1 MQVGSRINRI
11 GGPNGQRR
19 RSWTMITPFILPIVA
34 VLGAFAVAITGMI
47 LKSHAR
53 DRQQRERMFFAEK
66 GMEIPKELYESREPK
81 KPNGFRAGRAWLM
94 VLGYICVFVG
104 IAVMISVTV
113 NTGFHDGVFGIIPAL
128 IGVGFL
134 VSERMIASRVARQDG
149 Q

>member
-1 MQVGSRINRI
+1 
-11 GGPNGQRR
+11 
-19 RSWTMITPFILPIVA
+19 MIAPFILPIVA
-34 VLGAFAVAITGMI
+34 VLGAFAVAIAGMV

-66 GMEIPKELYESREPK
+66 GMEIPKELYETREPK

-94 VLGYICVFVG
+94 IMGYICVFVG

-113 NTGFHDGVFGIIPAL
+113 NQGFQNGVFGVIPLL

-134 VSERMIASRVARQDG
+134 TAERMIAKSVAKSNG
-149 Q
+149 A

>member
-1 MQVGSRINRI
+1 
-11 GGPNGQRR
+11 
-19 RSWTMITPFILPIVA
+19 MISIVPFILPIVA

-81 KPNGFRAGRAWLM
+81 KPNGFKAGRAWLM
-94 VLGYICVFVG
+94 IFGYTCVFVG
-104 IAVMISVTV
+104 IAVMISVSI
-113 NTGFHDGVFGIIPAL
+113 NQNFENGIFGVIPAL

-134 VSERMIASRVARQDG
+134 VAERMIASKVVKG
-149 Q
+149 NGG

>member
-1 MQVGSRINRI
+1 MTSIV
-11 GGPNGQRR
+11 
-19 RSWTMITPFILPIVA
+19 PFILPIVA
-34 VLGAFAVAITGMI
+34 ILGAFAVAVTGMI

-94 VLGYICVFVG
+94 ILGAICIFVG
-104 IAVMISVTV
+104 IAVMISVSV
-113 NTGFHDGVFGIIPAL
+113 SQGIHDGVFGVIPLL

-134 VSERMIASRVARQDG
+134 VAERMIAKFVAKANG
-149 Q
+149 G

>member
-1 MQVGSRINRI
+1 MTSIV
-11 GGPNGQRR
+11 
-19 RSWTMITPFILPIVA
+19 PFILPIVA
-34 VLGAFAVAITGMI
+34 ILGAFAVAVTGMI

-94 VLGYICVFVG
+94 ILGAICIFVG
-104 IAVMISVTV
+104 IAVMISVSV
-113 NTGFHDGVFGIIPAL
+113 SQGIHDGVFGVIPLL

-134 VSERMIASRVARQDG
+134 VAERMIGKFVAKANG
-149 Q
+149 G